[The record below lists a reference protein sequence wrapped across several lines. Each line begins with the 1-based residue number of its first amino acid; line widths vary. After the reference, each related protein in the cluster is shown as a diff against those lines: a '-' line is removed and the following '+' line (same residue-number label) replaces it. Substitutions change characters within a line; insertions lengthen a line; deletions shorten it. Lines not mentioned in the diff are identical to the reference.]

1 MKVKKF
7 YNLFSLQKRLLSIVL
22 GLIVLFVAF
31 VSRLFYLQVVAGKS
45 LQIKASSQWL
55 RDLPLSS
62 KRGEIFDSNGVV
74 LATTITTYD
83 VYVRARNVEN
93 YKDYLSD
100 KRWNRRSDV
109 LNLGRNNLPTA
120 SSYAQHASNALGDVS
135 NAVIGIGS
143 GLSGLVG
150 YLFNRNETVYPAQ
163 FSMAS
168 HYGNNAI
175 LAGGGF

>member
-93 YKDYLSD
+93 YKDLAGYLSS
-100 KRWNRRSDV
+100 K
-109 LNLGRNNLPTA
+109 LNI
-120 SSYAQHASNALGDVS
+120 D
-135 NAVIGIGS
+135 
-143 GLSGLVG
+143 
-150 YLFNRNETVYPAQ
+150 
-163 FSMAS
+163 
-168 HYGNNAI
+168 
-175 LAGGGF
+175 